1 MQERKRCQLWWLKSK
16 GTTEVPLS
24 EVNRC
29 GKSSLSGYFSVTSMK
44 NPKYDFKKEGP
55 SKFRFNLNSVCFS
68 WQRLA
73 VKVVLLVAGLLSYYI
88 FKQVRRRICT
98 PSTSIHQL
106 WMLCAAGF
114 VYFIN
119 LFITLMADIQ
129 RLSTPKWVLLYNVY
143 NCTNCCCSFVW
154 SFKCTFVD

>member
-1 MQERKRCQLWWLKSK
+1 MKSK

-44 NPKYDFKKEGP
+44 NPKYDLKKEGP
-55 SKFRFNLNSVCFS
+55 SKIRFNLNSVCDFG
-68 WQRLA
+68 QRLA

-106 WMLCAAGF
+106 
-114 VYFIN
+114 
-119 LFITLMADIQ
+119 
-129 RLSTPKWVLLYNVY
+129 
-143 NCTNCCCSFVW
+143 
-154 SFKCTFVD
+154 

>member
-1 MQERKRCQLWWLKSK
+1 MVEKQGHYWGSTLW
-16 GTTEVPLS
+16 T

-44 NPKYDFKKEGP
+44 NPKYDLKKEGP
-55 SKFRFNLNSVCFS
+55 AKFRFNLNSVCFS

-129 RLSTPKWVLLYNVY
+129 RLSTPKLVVLYNVY
-143 NCTNCCCSFVW
+143 NCTYCCCSFVW
-154 SFKCTFVD
+154 SFKCTCVD